1 MKITGMIR
9 EPPRSAKNCN
19 YSTKTFK
26 NYLFWLKGANF
37 KERLLQYAAYHHE
50 GHESF
55 LHRAAANHEGH
66 KSFLHR
72 AATNHDGY
80 KKLLQC
86 AARND

>member
-19 YSTKTFK
+19 SSTKTFK

-37 KERLLQYAAYHHE
+37 MERLLRCAAYHHE

-55 LHRAAANHEGH
+55 LHRAA
-66 KSFLHR
+66 
-72 AATNHDGY
+72 TNHDGY
-80 KKLLQC
+80 ERLLQC